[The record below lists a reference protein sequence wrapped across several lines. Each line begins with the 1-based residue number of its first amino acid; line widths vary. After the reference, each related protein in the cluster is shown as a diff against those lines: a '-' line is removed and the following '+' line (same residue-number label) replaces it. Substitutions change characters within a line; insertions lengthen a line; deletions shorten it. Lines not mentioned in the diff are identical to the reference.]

1 MSVAVCSMIV
11 STIGG
16 LLERRRS
23 LLTLRLG
30 GMTIGQLKQIVMI
43 ESLIPLVSVSLV
55 AAGLGVWVST
65 IFLSSLSNTVRPTL
79 TSTYYCIVG
88 GLLAAAAV
96 GVYLVLPMIKKI
108 TSLEEN
114 RTE

>member
-1 MSVAVCSMIV
+1 M
-11 STIGG
+11 
-16 LLERRRS
+16 
-23 LLTLRLG
+23 
-30 GMTIGQLKQIVMI
+30 
-43 ESLIPLVSVSLV
+43 

-114 RTE
+114 RAE